1 MTKDLARGFDIFT
14 RRKPFHLA
22 RMQVSTILRFVSE
35 RKLIRW
41 PSNTDSIIRASEAG
55 SPSRHLILQ
64 YPGLGLGLGH
74 RQIMQVC
81 II

>member
-35 RKLIRW
+35 RKLIRR
-41 PSNTDSIIRASEAG
+41 PSQIRTRVIRASEAG

-74 RQIMQVC
+74 RQ
-81 II
+81 